1 MVENFIKDKNFEVL
15 FEYCY
20 SEERV
25 TVLSFNEIGYKEVC
39 LN

>member
-1 MVENFIKDKNFEVL
+1 MIENIINAKNFEVL

-20 SEERV
+20 SKEKV
-25 TVLSFNEIGYKEVC
+25 TVLSINEIGNEEVC